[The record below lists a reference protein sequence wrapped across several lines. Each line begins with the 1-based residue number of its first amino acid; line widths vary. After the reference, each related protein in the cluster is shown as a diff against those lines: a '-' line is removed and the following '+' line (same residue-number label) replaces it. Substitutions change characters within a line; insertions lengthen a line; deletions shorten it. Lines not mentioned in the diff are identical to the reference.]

1 MGHDYGVSTGLWEEV
16 LWDQNSWGLRCS
28 NSREHEGEA
37 AWSHL
42 QLGRLDIL
50 PSLLGAKNRKGSRGA
65 KHPPKPGAPPF
76 PVVSEVPAALQKKQD
91 KGARSTS
98 AASCQ
103 DRKETHASDRQTDR
117 PQATARISGSL
128 FLDNH
133 TLLDSSSWGQKACQ
147 CRHD

>member
-16 LWDQNSWGLRCS
+16 LWGLRCG
-28 NSREHEGEA
+28 NGREHEGEA
-37 AWSHL
+37 AWNQL
-42 QLGRLDIL
+42 QLCRLDIL
-50 PSLLGAKNRKGSRGA
+50 PSLLGAKNRKGSQGA
-65 KHPPKPGAPPF
+65 KRPPKPGAPPF

-103 DRKETHASDRQTDR
+103 DRKGTHTSDRQTDC

-128 FLDNH
+128 FLHNH
-133 TLLDSSSWGQKACQ
+133 ALLDISNWGQKACQ